1 MNPESEFPELEL
13 MVSNLRSALEK
24 KVSTLQI
31 NDSYSLS
38 VLDNRSKEID
48 SFEFQTKKVQAST
61 FEKQRIIENFQS
73 EATRIIQSID
83 AMV

>member
-73 EATRIIQSID
+73 EATRLIQSMI